1 MTGLEADFLLKN
13 EAATEAFGAR
23 IAGGLAP
30 GDAVLLSGDL
40 GAGKTVLARAILRA
54 RGVVEN
60 VPSPTFTLV
69 QAYETAGLVV
79 RHFDLY
85 RIENPRD
92 LDELGL
98 DEALDEG
105 AILVEWPER
114 APSRLPV
121 DSLKIT
127 LKSQG
132 EAARAA
138 HVSAPERW
146 RKFLSEAA

>member
-1 MTGLEADFLLKN
+1 MTGLEADFLLQN

-54 RGVVEN
+54 RGVTEN

-69 QAYETAGLVV
+69 QAYETADLVL

-85 RIENPRD
+85 RIENARD

-98 DEALDEG
+98 DDALDEG

-114 APSRLPV
+114 APGRLPK

-127 LKSQG
+127 LESMGK
-132 EAARAA
+132 AARAA